1 MWTDTFDAFF
11 FITAGGL
18 LLAAFKY
25 CVEYCLKSKCSEF
38 QLCCIRIKR
47 DVRVEADI
55 EQANIQARIAG
66 VPEPAPEPL
75 VLPQMPHRR
84 ATV

>member
-18 LLAAFKY
+18 VLAAFKY
-25 CVEYCLKSKCSEF
+25 GVEYCLKSKCSEF
-38 QLCCIRIKR
+38 QFCCIRIKR

-66 VPEPAPEPL
+66 APEPVNDPI
-75 VLPQMPHRR
+75 VLPQLPHRR
-84 ATV
+84 STV